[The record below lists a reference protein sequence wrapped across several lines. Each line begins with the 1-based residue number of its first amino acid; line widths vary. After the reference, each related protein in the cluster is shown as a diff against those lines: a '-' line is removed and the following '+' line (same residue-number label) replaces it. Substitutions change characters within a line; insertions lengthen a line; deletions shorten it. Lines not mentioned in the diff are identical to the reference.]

1 VYGLLLSAREV
12 KRLFPDANQGTLEK
26 RLILLP
32 CKDYEG
38 LYVFGWQ
45 VSPKIDIKLVEAKP
59 LTSSM
64 LSHWVSSPQA
74 DNAASEVKNYLE
86 SSTEPYLA
94 ARNIDL
100 HLIWSFFSFPEGENK
115 IKGRELFCAHN
126 LRKCNNQSI
135 PMSQSSRSIL
145 VHDLS

>member
-1 VYGLLLSAREV
+1 MTTFVYGLLLSAREV

-32 CKDYEG
+32 SKDYEG

-100 HLIWSFFSFPEGENK
+100 HLI
-115 IKGRELFCAHN
+115 
-126 LRKCNNQSI
+126 
-135 PMSQSSRSIL
+135 
-145 VHDLS
+145 